1 MTQTAGSPAVDQSYR
16 SDARPDF
23 TPIEFDAG
31 VIRGFGYTGTLA
43 SELAAGTL
51 DRESALDLLD
61 DMLAVRELEEMI
73 VRLRSGGYDALPGYD
88 YRGPTHV
95 SIGQEGAAVGA
106 SSILRWDDNIT
117 SSHRGH
123 GDAIAKGFS
132 ALRQM
137 SEDHLRARLGPAGA
151 RDHEQSTREQL
162 LDAALEEHVFR
173 TIAELFGKEDGYN
186 RGRGGGMHIAD
197 YSTGNLGANAI
208 VGGSVPI
215 ATGAAMAIRYEG
227 SDRVVCCFA
236 GDGAYAN
243 GVVLESLNWA
253 AQDQWTNHL
262 AERPY
267 GLPIIYFI
275 QNNHYGMTHRTDDE
289 VMGVRY
295 LARRAAGFAENN
307 MHAEVVNGM
316 DVLAVRDAVQRA
328 ADLCRAGRGP
338 VLIEASTYR
347 YYGHSLSDPRNEY
360 RTRDEE
366 AAWRAIDPIE
376 RLRQQLLESG
386 AADEETLD
394 ALAQRARERNARAAA
409 RAAASADPDPGEVLT
424 YLYTDSASDEV
435 PESARHSTVHAPV
448 PVAKRD
454 ADGAMSYKDAIREAL
469 VEEMTRDSRVIHYGE
484 DIADYGGAFK
494 LTKGLLES
502 FGRSRVFNTPISEAA
517 ICGTGVGAAMAGLR
531 PVVELMYMDFALM
544 ASDQIANQAGKWHYM
559 SGGQVEVPLVIRA
572 SVGAG
577 KGYGGQ
583 HSQSLESIFTHTPGL
598 YVVYPSNPADAKG
611 LLKSAIRTNNPV
623 IFVEGQGLY
632 TTKGPVPE
640 GDVLVPIGEAAVAR
654 EGTDATIVAWGPAVL
669 DALAAAG
676 TLEEQGIS
684 AEVIDLR
691 SLVPLDMETVLAS
704 VRKTGR
710 CVVASQAILM
720 NSFVNEVLA
729 RVQIE
734 AFDDLDGPVGRVGA
748 RNGISPQAESLEKAF
763 LPNAGDIVA
772 AVLELV

>member
-1 MTQTAGSPAVDQSYR
+1 MTDTVEAPTERAYR
-16 SDARPDF
+16 SDTRPDF
-23 TPIEFDAG
+23 TPFEMSTG
-31 VIRGFGYTGTLA
+31 SIRGFTYDGSLA
-43 SELAAGTL
+43 TELAAGAM
-51 DRESALDLLD
+51 SAAAALALFD

-73 VRLRSGGYDALPGYD
+73 VRLRSGGYDALPGFD

-106 SSILRWDDNIT
+106 TAALRWDDNIT

-137 SEDHLRARLGPAGA
+137 TDDKLRERMPRGGSMSRETMLG
-151 RDHEQSTREQL
+151 
-162 LDAALEEHVFR
+162 AALEEHVFR

-215 ATGAAMAIRYEG
+215 ATGAAMAIRLEG

-253 AQDQWTNHL
+253 SQDQWTNHL
-262 AERPY
+262 SRERAF

-275 QNNHYGMTHRTDDE
+275 QNNHYGMTHRTDNE

-295 LARRAAGFAENN
+295 LAQRAAGFADDA

-316 DVLAVRDAVQRA
+316 DVLAVRDAVKRA
-328 ADLCRAGRGP
+328 AALCRAGEGP

-347 YYGHSLSDPRNEY
+347 FYGHSLSDPRHEY
-360 RTRDEE
+360 RTREE
-366 AAWRAIDPIE
+366 ETAWRAIDPLVQFREQLISSGVADEAAVADIE
-376 RLRQQLLESG
+376 RK
-386 AADEETLD
+386 
-394 ALAQRARERNARAAA
+394 ARERNARAAV
-409 RAAASADPDPGEVLT
+409 RAAQGPDPDVGDVLR
-424 YLYTDSASDEV
+424 YLYTESSSDV
-435 PESARHSTVHAPV
+435 LPATAAPPTTIPADQV
-448 PVAKRD
+448 VARD
-454 ADGAMSYKDAIREAL
+454 AAGAISYKDAIREAL
-469 VEEMTRDSRVIHYGE
+469 IEEMARDRRVIHYGE

-494 LTKGLLES
+494 LTRGLLEI
-502 FGRSRVFNTPISEAA
+502 FGRDRVFNTPISEAC
-517 ICGTGVGAAMAGLR
+517 ICGTAVGASMAGAR
-531 PVVELMYMDFALM
+531 PIVELMYMDFALM

-559 SGGQVEVPLVIRA
+559 SGGQVEVPIVIRA

-583 HSQSLESIFTHTPGL
+583 HSQSLETIFTHTPGL

-611 LLKSAIRTNNPV
+611 LLKAAIRTNNPV
-623 IFVEGQGLY
+623 IFVESQGLY
-632 TTKGPVPE
+632 TTKGVVPE
-640 GDVLVPIGEAAVAR
+640 GDVVVPFGQAIVVRAGVH
-654 EGTDATIVAWGPAVL
+654 ATIVAYGPAVL
-669 DALAAAG
+669 DALTAAD
-676 TLEEQGIS
+676 TLQDEHGIE

-710 CVVASQAILM
+710 CVVASQAVLTS
-720 NSFVNEVLA
+720 SFVNEVVA
-729 RVQIE
+729 RVQAE
-734 AFDDLDGPVGRVGA
+734 AFDHLDGPVGRIGA
-748 RNGISPQAESLEKAF
+748 RAGISPQAEVLEKAF
-763 LPNAGDIVA
+763 LPHATDIVA
-772 AVLELV
+772 AVLAIG